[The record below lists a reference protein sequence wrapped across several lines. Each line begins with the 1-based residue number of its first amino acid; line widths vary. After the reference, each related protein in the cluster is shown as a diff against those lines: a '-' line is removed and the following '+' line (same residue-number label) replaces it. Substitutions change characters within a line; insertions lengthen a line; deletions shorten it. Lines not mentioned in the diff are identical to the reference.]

1 MKNLRKLLAVVVVV
15 AMMATFMIPAFAQE
29 AELSDVEICEKLGML
44 KGTGDGVTVEYLTSP
59 TERNQ
64 AAIMFLRLQGLED
77 EALAYDGEDNFDD
90 ADELWSGGQA
100 ILAYLKANPDLGWQ
114 GVGDNKFEPRAT
126 IDAKSYYK
134 VMLEAL
140 GYKQEVDFLWSNV
153 LEFAAEKGLS
163 AIAPVE
169 EVTNAEIAA
178 ATVEALKATVKDSE
192 QTLIEKLVAD
202 GIVSQEAAVEVGLI
216 SGELTASVAVTGAKK
231 LTVTFNNAV
240 DDTKAAFTVKKGGIS
255 VNVSSKTFA
264 DDKKSVVLE
273 LAGKI
278 TAGDYTVVVS
288 GLTDTALEATV
299 TAVDEKVAEITIS
312 ENAVFVDSS
321 TAHAYY
327 TALNQYGEDITATV
341 TLTAASSAS
350 TVNLTPS
357 SGLIA
362 FSYVAPSTVKVG
374 DKVSIT
380 IVDTNSA
387 TSASKVLT
395 VSDKSGVSEMEVTLY
410 NADGE
415 TLTADSTVTDFKL
428 VIDAKDQYGNKMD
441 AAALNA
447 DLLVTVSDTTV
458 VSVNG
463 YNASTSTATF
473 TTTKI
478 DGADKATLPLAGA
491 GALKAGTTKVTFISK
506 NTGKVSHFD
515 IVVKDGVVVD
525 TISLIAPSVVA
536 VGENAVIQIDARDKD
551 GNAVNKVSEF
561 ANTNVNVTS
570 TAGTSNGV
578 TGGFKMNPSTGK
590 VELVIPSA
598 FLGTAKGRA
607 TVFVTTETLKI
618 VQIQLDVKDKAVP
631 TTFVGFKST
640 SKVVPNL
647 YNNEA
652 VTFGLNDI
660 IVEDQ
665 YGRVMSSSSLTA
677 LLGTKTDADAVGP
690 NNNKDKFVIVFTS
703 SNNAIISDG
712 DTATKA
718 ANISAL
724 SDDSGI
730 LSFDSATV
738 ILTAGATKGSA
749 IIACRILKGD
759 SATGNYAVVA
769 GSGYDY
775 AMRVVD
781 KKQVTSYEVKD
792 LGMIYDDGVAGYT
805 KDVTVYGILP
815 NGTKVVIP
823 AANYTVASSHAGL
836 SVAGNTLD
844 ANGVVGADLKDVTV
858 DLTIIVDADGAT
870 EVLTTQ
876 IVVSKATP
884 RAVELKIASAGGL
897 TVDGTGV
904 TGAVADVTIAKLK
917 ALVTTVDQYGTEN
930 APGAGGPNDPVMTF
944 TNIRLSAGSTFT
956 VTNNGTT
963 GAAITIPPS
972 TGDMFDLTMTYGTQV
987 VTFKVAVQ

>member
-100 ILAYLKANPDLGWQ
+100 ILAYLKANPELGWQ
-114 GVGDNKFEPRAT
+114 GVGDNKFEPRVT

-341 TLTAASSAS
+341 TLTAASSAT

-357 SGLIA
+357 SGLIT
-362 FSYVAPSTVKVG
+362 FSYGAPSTVKVG

-458 VSVNG
+458 VRVNG

-478 DGADKATLPLAGA
+478 DGVDKATLPLAGA
-491 GALKAGTTKVTFISK
+491 LKAGTTRVTFISK

-570 TAGTSNGV
+570 TAGNSAGV
-578 TGGFKMNPSTGK
+578 ANAFKMNPSTGK
-590 VELVIPSA
+590 VELVIPA
-598 FLGTAKGRA
+598 INLGAAKGKA

-618 VQIQLDVKDKAVP
+618 VQIQLDVKDEAVP

-647 YNNEA
+647 YNNQS
-652 VTFGLNDI
+652 VTFDLNDI

-677 LLGTKTDADAVGP
+677 LLGTKTDADAFAP

-712 DTATKA
+712 DKATKA
-718 ANISAL
+718 ADISAL

-730 LSFDSATV
+730 LSSDSAAVT
-738 ILTAGATKGSA
+738 LTAVAGAVKGSA

-792 LGMIYDDGVAGYT
+792 LGMIYDVGTGYT

-823 AANYTVASSHAGL
+823 AANYTVASSHDNL
-836 SVAGNTLD
+836 KVNGNTLD

-884 RAVELKIASAGGL
+884 RAVELKIASANGL

-904 TGAVADVTIAKLK
+904 TGAAAVVTIDNLK
-917 ALVTTVDQYGTEN
+917 KLVTTVDQYGTEN
-930 APGAGGPNDPVMTF
+930 APGPGAGPNVPVMTF

-963 GAAITIPPS
+963 GATITAPS
-972 TGDMFDLTMTYGTQV
+972 AGDMFDLTMTYGTQV

>member
-231 LTVTFNNAV
+231 LTVTFNKAV
-240 DDTKAAFTVKKGGIS
+240 DDTKAEFTVKKGGIS

-341 TLTAASSAS
+341 TLTAASSAT

-357 SGLIA
+357 SGLIT
-362 FSYVAPSTVKVG
+362 FSYGAPSTVKVG

-458 VSVNG
+458 VRVNG

-478 DGADKATLPLAGA
+478 DGVDKATLPLAGA
-491 GALKAGTTKVTFISK
+491 LKAGTTRVTFISK

-570 TAGTSNGV
+570 TAGTSAPV

-598 FLGTAKGRA
+598 FLGTAKGKA

-647 YNNEA
+647 YNNES
-652 VTFGLNDI
+652 VTFRLNDI

-677 LLGTKTDADAVGP
+677 LLGTNADAAA
-690 NNNKDKFVIVFTS
+690 NADKYIITFTS
-703 SNNAIISDG
+703 SDDNIIFDG
-712 DTATKA
+712 DTTAGVA
-718 ANISAL
+718 AAP
-724 SDDSGI
+724 
-730 LSFDSATV
+730 DSANLSTSDGIV
-738 ILTAGATKGSA
+738 TLTGATKGSA

-759 SATGNYAVVA
+759 AAGNYAVVA

-792 LGMIYDDGVAGYT
+792 LGMIYDDTGPGYT

-823 AANYTVASSHAGL
+823 ATNYTVVSSHAGL
-836 SVAGNTLD
+836 IVSGVSGNTLD
-844 ANGVVGADLKDVTV
+844 ANSVVGADNKDVTV
-858 DLTIIVDADGAT
+858 DLTVIVEADGAT
-870 EVLTTQ
+870 EILTKQ
-876 IVVSKATP
+876 VVVSKAAP

-904 TGAVADVTIAKLK
+904 TGAATDVTIAKLK
-917 ALVTTVDQYGTEN
+917 ALVTTVDQYGTED
-930 APGAGGPNDPVMTF
+930 APDVGPNKPVMTF

-963 GAAITIPPS
+963 GATITAPS
-972 TGDMFDLTMTYGTQV
+972 VGDMFDLTMTYGTQV

>member
-100 ILAYLKANPDLGWQ
+100 ILAYLKANPELGWQ

-202 GIVSQEAAVEVGLI
+202 GVVTEEAAVEVGLI

-231 LTVTFNNAV
+231 LTVTFNKAV

-362 FSYVAPSTVKVG
+362 FSYVPPSTVKVG

-441 AAALNA
+441 ATALNA

-463 YNASTSTATF
+463 YNASASTATF

-478 DGADKATLPLAGA
+478 DGVDKATLPLAA

-525 TISLIAPSVVA
+525 TISLIAPSVAA

-561 ANTNVNVTS
+561 AGTNVNVTS
-570 TAGTSNGV
+570 TAGTSAPV
-578 TGGFKMNPSTGK
+578 PGGFKMNPSTGK

-647 YNNEA
+647 YNNES
-652 VTFGLNDI
+652 VTFDLNDI

-677 LLGTKTDADAVGP
+677 LLGTDADAAA
-690 NNNKDKFVIVFTS
+690 NADKYIITFTS
-703 SNNAIISDG
+703 SDDNIISDG
-712 DTATKA
+712 DATAGVA
-718 ANISAL
+718 AAP
-724 SDDSGI
+724 
-730 LSFDSATV
+730 DSANLSTSDGIV

-792 LGMIYDDGVAGYT
+792 LGMIYDDGGPGYT

-823 AANYTVASSHAGL
+823 AANYTVVSSHAGL
-836 SVAGNTLD
+836 IVSGVSGNTLD
-844 ANGVVGADLKDVTV
+844 ANSVVGADNKDVTV
-858 DLTIIVDADGAT
+858 DLTVIVEADGAT
-870 EVLTTQ
+870 EILTKQ
-876 IVVSKATP
+876 VVVSKAAP
-884 RAVELKIASAGGL
+884 RAVELKIASAGDL

-904 TGAVADVTIAKLK
+904 TGAAADVTIAKLK
-917 ALVTTVDQYGTEN
+917 ALVTTVDQYGTED
-930 APGAGGPNDPVMTF
+930 APGFGPNVPVITI
-944 TNIRLSAGSTFT
+944 TNIAAGST
-956 VTNNGTT
+956 VAPDANNGKTNADFAT
-963 GAAITIPPS
+963 APAA
-972 TGDMFDLTMTYGTQV
+972 GDMFDVTFTYGTQV